1 MLALLDQHP
10 VLMIA
15 AIFVA
20 RVCDVSLG
28 TLRTIVIF
36 RGYRLLAAALGF
48 FEVLIWLI
56 AAGQVIR
63 HLDTWYLAVA
73 YASGFATGNVV
84 GSWLE
89 AKLAIGLELVRI
101 ISTRSGSDLAGGL
114 TQLGYDVTELSA
126 VANTARD
133 VQVLLVVE
141 RRRRVPELMR
151 RVAELDA
158 TAVCTMN
165 DVKRLNAPGMTPL
178 RRPNL
183 FLTDWLRVNKR
194 K

>member
-1 MLALLDQHP
+1 MLGFLDQHP
-10 VLMIA
+10 ILMIV
-15 AIFVA
+15 AIFMA

-36 RGYRLLAAALGF
+36 RGYRLLAALLGF
-48 FEVLIWLI
+48 FEVLIWLL

-63 HLDTWYLAVA
+63 NLDTWYLAVA
-73 YASGFATGNVV
+73 YATGFATGNIV

-101 ISTRSGSDLAGGL
+101 ISTRSGTDLAGGL
-114 TQLGYDVTELSA
+114 TRQGYDVTELSA

-133 VQVLLVVE
+133 VEVVLVVE

-151 RVAELDA
+151 RVAELDP

-165 DVKRLNAPGMTPL
+165 DVKRLSATRTSPRRQPGY
-178 RRPNL
+178 

>member
-1 MLALLDQHP
+1 MLGFLDQHP
-10 VLMIA
+10 VLTLV
-15 AIFVA
+15 AIFLA

-36 RGYRLLAAALGF
+36 RGYRLLAALLGF
-48 FEVLIWLI
+48 FEVLVWLL

-63 HLDTWYLAVA
+63 NLDTWYLAFA
-73 YASGFATGNVV
+73 YAGGFATGNVV

-101 ISTRSGSDLAGGL
+101 ISTRADTDLGGGL
-114 TQLGYDVTELSA
+114 THLGYDVTELNA
-126 VANTARD
+126 VANNARD
-133 VQVLLVVE
+133 VQVVLVVE
-141 RRRRVPELMR
+141 RRRRVPDLMR
-151 RVAELDA
+151 HVAELDP

-165 DVKRLNAPGMTPL
+165 DVKRLQAPRAPL
-178 RRPNL
+178 RRQPGY

>member
-1 MLALLDQHP
+1 MLGFLDQHP

-15 AIFVA
+15 AIFLA

-36 RGYRLLAAALGF
+36 RGYRMLAALLGF
-48 FEVLIWLI
+48 FEVLIWLL

-63 HLDTWYLAVA
+63 NLDTWYLAFA

-84 GSWLE
+84 VSWLE

-101 ISTRSGSDLAGGL
+101 ISTRSDSDLAGGL
-114 TQLGYDVTELSA
+114 TRLGYDVTELSA

-133 VQVLLVVE
+133 VEVVLVVE

-151 RVAELDA
+151 RVAELDP

-165 DVKRLNAPGMTPL
+165 DVKRLNAPGTPPL
-178 RRPNL
+178 RRSGY
-183 FLTDWLRVNKR
+183 FLTDWLRVSKR

>member
-1 MLALLDQHP
+1 MLAFLDQYP

-15 AIFVA
+15 AIFLA

-36 RGYRLLAAALGF
+36 RGYRLLAALLGF
-48 FEVLIWLI
+48 FEVLIWLL

-63 HLDTWYLAVA
+63 HLDTWYLSVA
-73 YASGFATGNVV
+73 YAAGFATGNIV

-89 AKLAIGLELVRI
+89 AKLAFGLELVRI
-101 ISTRSGSDLAGGL
+101 ISNRPGADLAGGL
-114 TQLGYDVTELSA
+114 TRLGYDVTKLGA
-126 VANTARD
+126 VANTERE
-133 VQVLLVVE
+133 VEVVLIVE

-151 RVAELDA
+151 WVAQLDP

-165 DVKRLNAPGMTPL
+165 DVKRLSTPNL
-178 RRPNL
+178 GPSRRPRL

>member
-1 MLALLDQHP
+1 MLDVLDQYP
-10 VLMIA
+10 VLMVG
-15 AIFVA
+15 AIFLA

-36 RGYRLLAAALGF
+36 RGYRLLAALLGF
-48 FEVLIWLI
+48 FEVLIWLL

-63 HLDTWYLAVA
+63 HLDVWYLAVA
-73 YASGFATGNVV
+73 YAAGFATGNIV

-101 ISTRSGSDLAGGL
+101 ISTGSEARLAPAL
-114 TQLGYDVTELSA
+114 TRLGYDVTELSA
-126 VANTARD
+126 VANDTRD
-133 VQVLLVVE
+133 VEVVLVVE

-151 RVAELDA
+151 QVAQLDP

-165 DVKRLNAPGMTPL
+165 DVKRLSTPRLTPMHRPGH
-178 RRPNL
+178 
-183 FLTDWLRVNKR
+183 FLTDWLRVSKR

>member
-1 MLALLDQHP
+1 MIAFLDLHP
-10 VLMIA
+10 GLMIP
-15 AIFVA
+15 AIFLA

-36 RGYRLLAAALGF
+36 RGYRLLAGVLGF
-48 FEVLIWLI
+48 FEVLIWLL

-63 HLDTWYLAVA
+63 HLDAWYLAVA
-73 YASGFATGNVV
+73 YAGGFATGNVV

-101 ISTRSGSDLAGGL
+101 ISTTPGSDLAGGL
-114 TQLGYDVTELSA
+114 TRAGYDVTELGA
-126 VANTARD
+126 VANAARD
-133 VQVLLVVE
+133 VQVVLVVE
-141 RRRRVPELMR
+141 RRRRVPVLMR
-151 RVAELDA
+151 CVAQLDPA
-158 TAVCTMN
+158 AVCTMN
-165 DVKRLNAPGMTPL
+165 DVKRLSAPGLGPN
-178 RRPNL
+178 RRPAL

>member
-1 MLALLDQHP
+1 MLGFLDQHP
-10 VLMIA
+10 ILMIA
-15 AIFVA
+15 AIFLA

-36 RGYRLLAAALGF
+36 RGYRMLAALLGF
-48 FEVLIWLI
+48 FEVLIWLL

-63 HLDTWYLAVA
+63 NLDTWYLAIA
-73 YASGFATGNVV
+73 YASGFATGNIV

-101 ISTRSGSDLAGGL
+101 ISTRADSDLAGGL
-114 TQLGYDVTELSA
+114 SRLGFDVTKLSA
-126 VANTARD
+126 VADSARD
-133 VQVLLVVE
+133 VEVVLVVE

-151 RVAELDA
+151 RVAELDP

-165 DVKRLNAPGMTPL
+165 DVKRLQAPRPMPM
-178 RRPNL
+178 RRPGY